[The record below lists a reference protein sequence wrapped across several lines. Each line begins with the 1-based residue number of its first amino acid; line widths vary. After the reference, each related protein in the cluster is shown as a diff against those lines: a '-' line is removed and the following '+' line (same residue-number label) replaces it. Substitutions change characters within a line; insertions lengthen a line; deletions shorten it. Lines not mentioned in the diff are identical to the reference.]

1 MADFII
7 RECREADYASL
18 KAIWAECFGDPE
30 QMVESFLN
38 ILPRMGFGLCAEIEG
53 EVAGAAYMIEGM
65 RIGHI
70 PCAYLYAVGVFE
82 KFRGHGLG
90 SAISRACKDR
100 AKERGAEI
108 ICTQP
113 AKKSLYKWYESIIG
127 TEHRL
132 CRKKTELEAAFG
144 HVERIS
150 AEEYFALRES
160 FLEGREH
167 MSASLA
173 VIEFERE
180 LCLAYGGDLFKTEKG
195 IAAAYIE
202 DGACHIK
209 ELLSSGDRYKEAAA
223 VAAFLETERAVL
235 WEADSRGMDY
245 IAYDSDKMSNN
256 CVWNISF
263 D

>member
-1 MADFII
+1 MTDFVI
-7 RECREADYASL
+7 RECREADHASL

-30 QMVESFLN
+30 QMVDSFLN
-38 ILPRMGFGLCAEIEG
+38 ILPRMGFGLCAEIDG

-65 RIGHI
+65 RVGSE

-90 SAISRACKDR
+90 SAISRACKKR

-113 AKKSLYKWYESIIG
+113 AQKTLYKWYESIIG
-127 TEHRL
+127 TEYKL
-132 CRKKTELEAAFG
+132 CRKKTELEAVSAPVG
-144 HVERIS
+144 KIS
-150 AEEYFALRES
+150 AEEYFALRED
-160 FLEGREH
+160 FLSGREH

-173 VIEFERE
+173 VVEFERE
-180 LCLAYGGDLFKTEKG
+180 LCRAYGGDLFKTENG

-202 DGACHIK
+202 DGKCHIK
-209 ELLSSGDRYKEAAA
+209 ELLSTGNRHEEAAA
-223 VAAFLETERAVL
+223 VAAFLQVESAVL
-235 WEADSRGMDY
+235 WEAAEDGLDY
-245 IAYDSDKMSNN
+245 IAFDRDKMHKN
-256 CVWNISF
+256 CQWNISF

>member
-1 MADFII
+1 MADFVI
-7 RECREADYASL
+7 RECREADFASL

-30 QMVESFLN
+30 QMVDSFLE
-38 ILPRMGFGLCAEIEG
+38 ILPRMGFGLCAELEG

-65 RIGHI
+65 SYGERR
-70 PCAYLYAVGVFE
+70 CAYLYAVGVLE

-90 SAISRACKDR
+90 SALSKACKER

-113 AKKSLYKWYESIIG
+113 AQKSLYKWYESIIG
-127 TEHRL
+127 TKHRL
-132 CRKKTELEAAFG
+132 FRKKTELKAAFG
-144 HVERIS
+144 A
-150 AEEYFALRES
+150 AEILSPAEYSELREK
-160 FLEGREH
+160 FLSDKEH
-167 MSASLA
+167 MKASPA

-180 LCLAYGGDLFKTEKG
+180 LCLAYGGELFRTEKG

-209 ELLSSGDRYKEAAA
+209 ELLTAGNKEQEAAA
-223 VAAFLETERAVL
+223 LAAFLQTEKAVL
-235 WEADSRGMDY
+235 WEASSEGIDY
-245 IAYDSDKMSNN
+245 IAFDSSIMNKN

>member
-1 MADFII
+1 MTDFVI
-7 RECREADYASL
+7 RECREADHASL
-18 KAIWAECFGDPE
+18 NAIWAECFGDPE
-30 QMVESFLN
+30 QMVDSFLN
-38 ILPRMGFGLCAEIEG
+38 ILPRMGFGICAETDG
-53 EVAGAAYMIEGM
+53 EIAGAAYMIEGM
-65 RIGHI
+65 RVGSE
-70 PCAYLYAVGVFE
+70 PCSYLYAVGVFE

-90 SAISRACKDR
+90 SAISRACKER

-113 AKKSLYKWYESIIG
+113 AQKSLYKWYEDIIG

-132 CRKKTELEAAFG
+132 CRRKTELEAISAP
-144 HVERIS
+144 VERIC

-160 FLEGREH
+160 FLDGTEH

-202 DGACHIK
+202 DGKCHVK
-209 ELLSSGDRYKEAAA
+209 ELLSSGDRCKEAAS
-223 VAAFLETERAVL
+223 VAAFLGTEKAVL
-235 WEADSRGMDY
+235 WEAASDGLDY
-245 IAYDSDKMSNN
+245 IAFDSDKMHKN
-256 CVWNISF
+256 CQWNISF